1 MEAMREE
8 TRRTT
13 IIMFAVIACVL
24 GFIIAMIYGVPVTR
38 YGMRYAD
45 KYAESVYFSQ
55 SDLGEYEDIGFTVR
69 NEVGL
74 FPAVSTMY
82 TVKYSDEQYA
92 EQLAK
97 LNGLD
102 YLGAPVQYAGRYTM
116 PAEKVE
122 QNGWL
127 VRVLQ
132 AEGDF
137 EYPKYFKMI
146 GTNDESKTILYMSF
160 DCMDLDLISET
171 AGETQLRISS
181 KNILTSTS
189 DKAQKNL
196 AP

>member
-127 VRVLQ
+127 VRALQ
-132 AEGDF
+132 NEPGVF
-137 EYPKYFKMI
+137 YPEEIRMI

-171 AGETQLRISS
+171 AGETQLRDFIEEYF
-181 KNILTSTS
+181 NF
-189 DKAQKNL
+189 NFR
-196 AP
+196 

>member
-1 MEAMREE
+1 MEKRKPK
-8 TRRTT
+8 TGKV
-13 IIMFAVIACVL
+13 IIIAVVVLCVIGFAV
-24 GFIIAMIYGVPVTR
+24 AMIYGVPITHR
-38 YGMRYAD
+38 GMSYAD

-69 NEVGL
+69 NDVGL

-92 EQLAK
+92 KQLAK

-102 YLGAPVQYAGRYTM
+102 YLAAPVKNADRYTM
-116 PAEKVE
+116 PAAKVE
-122 QNGWL
+122 HNGWL

-171 AGETQLRISS
+171 AGETQLRDFIEEYF
-181 KNILTSTS
+181 NF
-189 DKAQKNL
+189 NFR
-196 AP
+196 

>member
-1 MEAMREE
+1 MEAMRAE

-24 GFIIAMIYGVPVTR
+24 GFIIAMVYGVPFSR
-38 YGMRYAD
+38 YGMSYVD

-55 SDLGEYEDIGFTVR
+55 SDLGEYEDIDFTVR
-69 NEVGL
+69 DEVGI

-92 EQLAK
+92 KQTAK

-102 YLGAPVQYAGRYTM
+102 YLAAPVQNAGRYTM

-132 AEGDF
+132 NEPGVF
-137 EYPKYFKMI
+137 YPEEIRMI
-146 GTNDESKTILYMSF
+146 GTNDESKTMLYMSF

-171 AGETQLRISS
+171 AGENELRDFIEEYFEF
-181 KNILTSTS
+181 NFR
-189 DKAQKNL
+189 
-196 AP
+196 

>member
-1 MEAMREE
+1 MEKRKPK
-8 TRRTT
+8 TGK
-13 IIMFAVIACVL
+13 IIIIAVVIIAVVAACVI
-24 GFIIAMIYGVPVTR
+24 GFAMAMLYGVPLTHH
-38 YGMRYAD
+38 GMRYVD

-55 SDLGEYEDIGFTVR
+55 SDLGEYEDIDFTAR
-69 NEVGL
+69 DEVGL

-116 PAEKVE
+116 PATKIE

-171 AGETQLRISS
+171 AGETQLRDFIEEYF
-181 KNILTSTS
+181 NF
-189 DKAQKNL
+189 NFR
-196 AP
+196 

>member
-55 SDLGEYEDIGFTVR
+55 SELGEYEDIGFTVR

-82 TVKYSDEQYA
+82 TVKYSDERYA
-92 EQLAK
+92 KQIAK
-97 LNGLD
+97 LNDLD
-102 YLGAPVQYAGRYTM
+102 YLDAPVKEADNWYNM
-116 PAEKVE
+116 PATKIE

-171 AGETQLRISS
+171 AGETQLRGFIEEYF
-181 KNILTSTS
+181 NF
-189 DKAQKNL
+189 NFR
-196 AP
+196 

>member
-1 MEAMREE
+1 MEAMRAE

-24 GFIIAMIYGVPVTR
+24 GFIIAMVYGVPFSH
-38 YGMRYAD
+38 YGMRYVD

-55 SDLGEYEDIGFTVR
+55 SDLGEYENIGFTVR
-69 NEVGL
+69 DEVGL

-92 EQLAK
+92 QQIAK
-97 LNGLD
+97 LNELD
-102 YLGAPVQYAGRYTM
+102 YLDAPVKEADDWYNM
-116 PAEKVE
+116 PATKVE
-122 QNGWL
+122 QNDWL

-132 AEGDF
+132 VDGDL

-171 AGETQLRISS
+171 AGENELRDFIEEYFDF
-181 KNILTSTS
+181 NFR
-189 DKAQKNL
+189 
-196 AP
+196 